1 MTHWVTQRLDS
12 SLAGPQGGPS
22 IRASEQR
29 AGTVRVIGTGT
40 VGLGSLGAALD
51 QPSPQPQLT

>member
-12 SLAGPQGGPS
+12 SLAVPREARV
-22 IRASEQR
+22 RASEQR
-29 AGTVRVIGTGT
+29 GGTVRVIGAGT